1 MSNNTRNV
9 VCLIGSLISMAVIV
23 GSTIYHQ
30 KKIEDAYNHTS

>member
-1 MSNNTRNV
+1 MSNTTRNV

-23 GSTIYHQ
+23 GSTLYHQ